1 MLKSEAKVGFITPAL
16 GRASLLQVIVCC
28 IVATD
33 KNKSNQSQ
41 PTNLI
46 FF

>member
-1 MLKSEAKVGFITPAL
+1 MLKSEAKVGFTPAL